1 MSNSNPKNQPT
12 RAGLA
17 VAGGV
22 LLAIA
27 NLGACSNNGT
37 SAADAGPIPGVDG
50 GSGVDGGAA
59 GAKTT
64 IIPISATGH
73 DRFYGVAYDSLGNLY
88 AIGQVADSTATSADY
103 STVVAKF
110 KPTGEL
116 DPSFGSGGLAVRNVA
131 VGTTG
136 ELFRS
141 IVVQS
146 TGKIV
151 AVGAVEHAGATDAR
165 DRDIALLRL
174 NPDGSK
180 DTTFGTDGVVI
191 LDLSTGVVN
200 GNSFAAD
207 SAWGLDRYPDDRL
220 VVGGGQVR
228 TGGTDT
234 DFVLVRLTANG
245 ARDATFANNGVFTL
259 DTQASGASNNAS
271 QRHLSILP
279 GTDGIIGA
287 GYQPLPGADTAPAVY
302 KVTDSGMLDTSFG
315 VGGVFS
321 QSVLADQT
329 EAYSAVVQPGVQGAY
344 KLVTT
349 GYGKALSTETTD
361 LVSLRLNANGTLDP
375 TYGAAGL
382 ARIDIG
388 GFGDNSRQ
396 LLVLPDRRV
405 LLAGGGR
412 RTAADVDG
420 VVVVLTPDGQPDTSF
435 AQSGWRAFDLGGPAD
450 FLWSVAISPDK
461 KTAAFVGIKG
471 VGANPTPATANDDAA
486 LLLLPLGS

>member
-1 MSNSNPKNQPT
+1 MSPRP
-12 RAGLA
+12 APAL
-17 VAGGV
+17 
-22 LLAIA
+22 
-27 NLGACSNNGT
+27 
-37 SAADAGPIPGVDG
+37 
-50 GSGVDGGAA
+50 
-59 GAKTT
+59 
-64 IIPISATGH
+64 
-73 DRFYGVAYDSLGNLY
+73 
-88 AIGQVADSTATSADY
+88 
-103 STVVAKF
+103 
-110 KPTGEL
+110 
-116 DPSFGSGGLAVRNVA
+116 PS
-131 VGTTG
+131 
-136 ELFRS
+136 
-141 IVVQS
+141 
-146 TGKIV
+146 
-151 AVGAVEHAGATDAR
+151 
-165 DRDIALLRL
+165 
-174 NPDGSK
+174 P
-180 DTTFGTDGVVI
+180 
-191 LDLSTGVVN
+191 
-200 GNSFAAD
+200 
-207 SAWGLDRYPDDRL
+207 
-220 VVGGGQVR
+220 
-228 TGGTDT
+228 
-234 DFVLVRLTANG
+234 
-245 ARDATFANNGVFTL
+245 
-259 DTQASGASNNAS
+259 
-271 QRHLSILP
+271 P
-279 GTDGIIGA
+279 GTDGTTGA

-388 GFGDNSRQ
+388 GFGDNPRP
-396 LLVLPDRRV
+396 LLVLPGRRG

-471 VGANPTPATANDDAA
+471 VGANPTPATANDAA
-486 LLLLPLGS
+486 PLLLLPLGSWGGREALRRWCSALSHAPRSPPTWAGRRAVPAA